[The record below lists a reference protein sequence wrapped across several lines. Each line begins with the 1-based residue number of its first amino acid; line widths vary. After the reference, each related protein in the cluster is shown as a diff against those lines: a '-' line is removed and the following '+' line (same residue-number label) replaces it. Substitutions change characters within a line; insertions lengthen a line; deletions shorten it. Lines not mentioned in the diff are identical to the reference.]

1 MSSETHLREAI
12 QDSLKQLRDQH
23 VAALDAVVNIF
34 IEAAVAERDAEVA
47 EARAQITAEAQQKIE
62 KVMAEADKARDE
74 AARART
80 EADIAR
86 EEAARARAEANKG
99 LVNVV
104 SDAHRSEREADRAGL
119 SRLLEAVKALDNARS
134 LRDVFDALAQ
144 QAGREAARAAV
155 LLVRGERILGWRFVA
170 FGDAVPD
177 ARRIELNLKGTGV
190 IVEAVRSGMPRTVS
204 PELSGFDFA
213 PLPAGRA
220 GLAVPVEVGGR
231 IVAVVYADDGA
242 PEAATKP
249 SGTPSAWPE
258 VVEILA
264 RHAARCLEAITMLHT
279 AAEQQTAP
287 SAEQRADASRS
298 VSEPTVMGR
307 VS

>member
-1 MSSETHLREAI
+1 
-12 QDSLKQLRDQH
+12 
-23 VAALDAVVNIF
+23 
-34 IEAAVAERDAEVA
+34 
-47 EARAQITAEAQQKIE
+47 
-62 KVMAEADKARDE
+62 
-74 AARART
+74 
-80 EADIAR
+80 
-86 EEAARARAEANKG
+86 
-99 LVNVV
+99 
-104 SDAHRSEREADRAGL
+104 
-119 SRLLEAVKALDNARS
+119 
-134 LRDVFDALAQ
+134 
-144 QAGREAARAAV
+144 
-155 LLVRGERILGWRFVA
+155 
-170 FGDAVPD
+170 
-177 ARRIELNLKGTGV
+177 
-190 IVEAVRSGMPRTVS
+190 MPRTVS

-231 IVAVVYADDGA
+231 IVAVVYADDGV
-242 PEAATKP
+242 PEATTKP

-258 VVEILA
+258 MVEILA